1 MSSLGHG
8 NYVGDNGAM
17 EHGRHSLASDAVGA
31 PLGEN
36 ISSETVKDLSVIWD
50 DDHTNEI
57 NLNLNLNESSDPIG
71 DESDDDVMMRSL
83 SDCGNSRITEYQRL
97 TTYGFDPRDKPSD
110 GYTKDKAYGLRLWE
124 PYSQR

>member
-1 MSSLGHG
+1 MSATTGRW
-8 NYVGDNGAM
+8 NTVGIAWRLM
-17 EHGRHSLASDAVGA
+17 QS
-31 PLGEN
+31 GEN
-36 ISSETVKDLSVIWD
+36 ISRERVKDLSVIWD

-97 TTYGFDPRDKPSD
+97 TTYGFDPLHNPSD
-110 GYTKDKAYGLRLWE
+110 V
-124 PYSQR
+124 